1 MKNYDGRLKAI
12 QKIANAKTGRVIF
25 LDYKGGKYY
34 ENGKV
39 VDINDIRAG
48 VIIID
53 DIPDTTPAPLDEK
66 GVIDCE

>member
-25 LDYKGGKYY
+25 PDYKGGKYY

-39 VDINDIRAG
+39 VDINDIRVD

-53 DIPDTTPAPLDEK
+53 DIPDSDTPPTPPDEK
-66 GVIDCE
+66 EV